1 MDGGSAANAGAI
13 RGGLI
18 RCAAMIELLT
28 AVEDSALSV
37 FIREWPSVFGF
48 PTILFLHTLG
58 LAMVAGTSIA
68 IDLWILRGAAA
79 SAPLHLLG
87 LTRTMWA
94 GFGINLVSGLAL
106 LLAYPAKALTN
117 WVFYLKMA
125 LVLVGVY
132 VAARIN
138 REIASAG
145 RKLHPA
151 FAALPP
157 SMAGGG
163 VNAVLTMGFDA
174 RRWAVVSLLL
184 WAAATVTGRLLAYT
198 HNVLFAYELVR

>member
-1 MDGGSAANAGAI
+1 
-13 RGGLI
+13 
-18 RCAAMIELLT
+18 MIELLT
-28 AVEDSALSV
+28 AVEESALSV

-68 IDLWILRGAAA
+68 IDLWILRGATAG
-79 SAPLHLLG
+79 APLNLLG

-94 GFGINLVSGLAL
+94 GFGINLISGLAL

-117 WVFYLKMA
+117 WVFYLKMG
-125 LVLVGVY
+125 LVLLGVY

-138 REIASAG
+138 REIAA
-145 RKLHPA
+145 R
-151 FAALPP
+151 
-157 SMAGGG
+157 GGIS
-163 VNAVLTMGFDA
+163 AVLTMGFDA

-198 HNVLFAYELVR
+198 HNVLFTYELVQ

>member
-1 MDGGSAANAGAI
+1 MV
-13 RGGLI
+13 
-18 RCAAMIELLT
+18 EWLT
-28 AVEDSALSV
+28 FLEENSLSV
-37 FIREWPSVFGF
+37 FIREFPSVFGF

-58 LAMVAGTSIA
+58 LAMVAGVSIA
-68 IDLWILRGAAA
+68 IDLWILRGSTATA
-79 SAPLHLLG
+79 SLHLLG

-138 REIASAG
+138 RELTSSGGIAG
-145 RKLHPA
+145 I
-151 FAALPP
+151 
-157 SMAGGG
+157 AGG
-163 VNAVLTMGFDA
+163 AMFDA
-174 RRWAVVSLLL
+174 RRWAVASLLL

-198 HNVLFAYELVR
+198 YNVLFAYELL

>member
-1 MDGGSAANAGAI
+1 
-13 RGGLI
+13 
-18 RCAAMIELLT
+18 MIELLT

-37 FIREWPSVFGF
+37 FVREWPSVFGF

-79 SAPLHLLG
+79 SAPLNLLG

-125 LVLVGVY
+125 LVLAGVY

-138 REIASAG
+138 REIAS
-145 RKLHPA
+145 R
-151 FAALPP
+151 
-157 SMAGGG
+157 GGLSG
-163 VNAVLTMGFDA
+163 VLTMGFDA

-198 HNVLFAYELVR
+198 HDVLFAYELVQ